1 MERIPIFYFRLG
13 RKSFNVLPGSF
24 HSSHPCPSIT
34 FHTFPSGSSFLPSLV
49 PSGRYGE
56 GEP

>member
-34 FHTFPSGSSFLPSLV
+34 FLPYGSSV
-49 PSGRYGE
+49 PSGQRM
-56 GEP
+56 